1 MIRRLA
7 LAVLIFGAPA
17 LGQAAEPPERL
28 LSAGTQIYL
37 RWDGIDA
44 HRMAYESTAL
54 GKIVQGDM
62 GKFVGSVFADLTDLA
77 NKQFV
82 VPRLMSGIS
91 PDRLQKIQADA
102 AAAPQLLD
110 TLSHH
115 GLIIAVEVRQV
126 MPPQAQLTLILPKAG
141 AKPQSFLSA
150 LRLGASLAQLDVK
163 EAKILNRSVHRLD
176 VGPAHA
182 AWWIEGEDAVVVA
195 GTDPAEVA
203 VKRAVDSAGRLAD
216 KPLFQRVQGFKD
228 FETGARGFVDVAGLV
243 QVGRSF
249 DKNVSKVID
258 ELGVDGLKS
267 IVIYS
272 GFDGAAERGVLEID
286 LAATERKG
294 ILRL

>member
-1 MIRRLA
+1 MRRLA

-17 LGQAAEPPERL
+17 LGRAAEPPERL

-102 AAAPQLLD
+102 AAAPKLLD

-141 AKPQSFLSA
+141 AKPQPFLSA
-150 LRLGASLAQLDVK
+150 LR
-163 EAKILNRSVHRLD
+163 
-176 VGPAHA
+176 
-182 AWWIEGEDAVVVA
+182 
-195 GTDPAEVA
+195 
-203 VKRAVDSAGRLAD
+203 
-216 KPLFQRVQGFKD
+216 
-228 FETGARGFVDVAGLV
+228 
-243 QVGRSF
+243 GRS
-249 DKNVSKVID
+249 
-258 ELGVDGLKS
+258 
-267 IVIYS
+267 
-272 GFDGAAERGVLEID
+272 GANIRDPSLRRSAAAPVRRTP
-286 LAATERKG
+286 AATRS
-294 ILRL
+294 RRTA